1 MLGICGSHRT
11 GKTTLART
19 MAETSGLFF
28 LESKVSDTFRRMR
41 VDPRADLPFEDR
53 LYVQYQILYDMERL
67 YFEAP
72 TSHFITDRTPI
83 DVYSYLLADVQRT
96 TLDPVQEGDLER
108 FWAETCR
115 IVNRHFELVMVIQ
128 PGIDLIE
135 AEGKAPA
142 TTGYVEHVNA
152 VIIGLV
158 MGRSYA
164 DLETNIILMKR
175 EITDL
180 RERSNVALT
189 YAKEYFPNHIFL
201 RDSLPLM

>member
-115 IVNRHFELVMVIQ
+115 IVNKHFELVMVIQ

>member
-175 EITDL
+175 EIIDL

>member
-1 MLGICGSHRT
+1 MLGICGAHRT

-41 VDPRADLPFEDR
+41 IDPRADLLFEDR

-67 YFEAP
+67 YLEAP

-83 DVYSYLLADVQRT
+83 DVYSYLLADVQRS
-96 TLDPVQEGDLER
+96 TLTPVQEDDLQR
-108 FWAETCR
+108 FWEEICR
-115 IVNRHFELVMVIQ
+115 IVNQHLELVMVIQ
-128 PGIDLIE
+128 PGIELIE

-142 TTGYVEHVNA
+142 TTGYIEHVNA
-152 VIIGLV
+152 LIIGLV

-164 DLETNIILMKR
+164 DLDTNIILMKR
-175 EITDL
+175 EITCL

-189 YAKEYFPNHIFL
+189 YAREYFPHHIFL

>member
-115 IVNRHFELVMVIQ
+115 VVNRHFELVMVIQ

>member
-67 YFEAP
+67 YLEAP

-83 DVYSYLLADVQRT
+83 DVYSYLLADVQRS
-96 TLDPVQEGDLER
+96 TLTPVQEDDLQR
-108 FWAETCR
+108 FWEEICR
-115 IVNRHFELVMVIQ
+115 IVNKHLELVMVIQ
-128 PGIDLIE
+128 PGIELIE

-142 TTGYVEHVNA
+142 TTGYIEHVNA
-152 VIIGLV
+152 LIIGLV

-164 DLETNIILMKR
+164 DLDTNIILMKR

>member
-189 YAKEYFPNHIFL
+189 YAREYFPNHIFL